1 MRTAVA
7 ISFLGLAGCAV
18 GPNYERPKVA
28 APAQYRGDAAQPAEP
43 SFGEAK
49 WFDVFG
55 DEKLKEL
62 VKTALVENYDI
73 RIAAQRIV
81 AAQGS
86 LTAARSSFYPQI
98 NVNAS
103 INRQRGTGG
112 AISNDSA
119 TGQLGW
125 ELDVWGRV
133 RRLAEAAKAG
143 VEAAEFD
150 QQAVRQ
156 MVVSEVAT
164 AYFALR
170 TSDAQLAAAKQSLAA
185 RQQSLRLVA
194 ARLEGGVA
202 TRLEVDQATS
212 LVATAAG
219 QIATIER
226 QREQTENYISL
237 LLGRNPGP
245 VERGQ
250 ELAAQPLP
258 PEVPAGLPS
267 TLLDRRPDLRFAEQR
282 LVAANA
288 QVGAAKAAFF
298 PTIQLTGAGGYQV
311 FDLASL
317 GSRSGNFYGFGAP
330 VSLPIFDGGRR
341 LGNYRTSKAQREE
354 AILSYQKAVA
364 NSFRDVS
371 DALVNYRKSKEF
383 RQQQELLANT
393 LRDQLRLASLRYR
406 GGVSSYLEVL
416 DTERQALD
424 AEVNLSAAI
433 NGELN
438 SVVRLY
444 RALGGGWQN

>member
-1 MRTAVA
+1 MRTAVL
-7 ISFLGLAGCAV
+7 ISLLALAGCSV
-18 GPNYERPKVA
+18 GPNYERPKVT
-28 APAQYRGDAAQPAEP
+28 APTQYRGDTGAPQ
-43 SFGEAK
+43 SFGDAK
-49 WFDVFG
+49 WFDIFG
-55 DEKLKEL
+55 DEKLKAL
-62 VKTALVENYDI
+62 IQVALVENYDV
-73 RIAAQRIV
+73 RIATQRIV
-81 AAQGS
+81 AAQGA
-86 LTAARSSFYPQI
+86 LTASKAGFWPQVDFTGI
-98 NVNAS
+98 V
-103 INRQRGTGG
+103 NRQRGPGG
-112 AISNDSA
+112 GISND
-119 TGQLGW
+119 TVGGTVGW

-133 RRLAEAAKAG
+133 RRQVEASKAG
-143 VEAAEFD
+143 VKAAEFD
-150 QQAVRQ
+150 QRAIRQ
-156 MVVSEVAT
+156 IVVSEVAV

-170 TSDAQLAAAKQSLAA
+170 AYDAQLMAAQQSLAA
-185 RQQSLRLVA
+185 RKGSLKLVS
-194 ARLEGGVA
+194 ARLEGGV
-202 TRLEVDQATS
+202 TTKLEVDQAMS
-212 LVATAAG
+212 LVATAAA
-219 QIATIER
+219 QIATIEN
-226 QREQTENYISL
+226 QIEQTENYINL

-250 ELAAQPLP
+250 DLVAQKMP

-267 TLLDRRPDLRFAEQR
+267 ALLDRRPDLQFAEQQ

-288 QVGAAKAAFF
+288 QVGVAKAAFF
-298 PTIQLTGAGGYQV
+298 PTIRLTGVGGYQV

-317 GSRSGNFYGFGAP
+317 RSGSGEFYGFGTP

-393 LRDQLRLASLRYR
+393 LRDQLRLANLRYR

-424 AEVNLSAAI
+424 AEISLSSAI
-433 NGELN
+433 NGELS
-438 SVVRLY
+438 SVVRVY